1 MVQLQPLV
9 MRLLELSNDVE
20 RNPGPLPHRLVRPGF
35 GLGNRKGKGNFNRDA
50 ETNNNNNINGNVSN
64 SNGNLNNNNTSSS
77 NNSIS
82 VEDLRS
88 IIDKQNDQLQR
99 QTEEIKSLRKKID
112 DNDKIVID
120 FKSELSEVRKKWQS
134 MGDLR
139 ARYDYI

>member
-9 MRLLELSNDVE
+9 TRLLELSNDVE

-35 GLGNRKGKGNFNRDA
+35 GLGNRKGKGVINRDA
-50 ETNNNNNINGNVSN
+50 ETNNNNNVNSNISN
-64 SNGNLNNNNTSSS
+64 SNGNVNNNS
-77 NNSIS
+77 NNNSVS

-99 QTEEIKSLRKKID
+99 QNEELKFLRKKID
-112 DNDKIVID
+112 DNDKIVTD

-139 ARYDYI
+139 ARYLL